1 MRHQTLKQKARQI
14 EILSTL
20 SKLDFATRRQLQA
33 IHCLGSIRNANRV
46 LKDMRPYCHITKM
59 AREHVY
65 YLNKKGR
72 DLLGITKE
80 VKKSSQLQHI
90 LMRNESWMWLGFPEW
105 KTERSIDFS
114 INGQR
119 YQIIPDATYFEDNV
133 PHFVEIDRMQHMKAN
148 EHKIQLYGHITDIY
162 KRQNAIVPVIIFF
175 TLSDYR
181 QLKLEQYAIKQNV
194 FMRTFVMED
203 MF

>member
-20 SKLDFATRRQLQA
+20 SKLDFLTRRQLQA

-46 LKDMRPYCHITKM
+46 LKDMHPYCHITKM
-59 AREHVY
+59 TREHVY

-105 KTERSIDFS
+105 KTERPIEFS

-119 YQIIPDATYFEDNV
+119 YRTIPDATYFEDNV

-162 KRQNAIVPVIIFF
+162 KRQNAIVPVINFF

-181 QLKLEQYAIKQNV
+181 QSKLEQYAINRNV

-203 MF
+203 IF

>member
-1 MRHQTLKQKARQI
+1 M
-14 EILSTL
+14 

-46 LKDMRPYCHITKM
+46 LKDMHPYCHITKI

-72 DLLGITKE
+72 SLLGVTRE
-80 VKKSSQLQHI
+80 VKKSIQLQHI
-90 LMRNESWMWLGFPEW
+90 LMRNEAWMWLGFPEW
-105 KTERSIDFS
+105 KTEQTIEFS
-114 INGQR
+114 TGGQR
-119 YQIIPDATYFEDNV
+119 YQIIPDATYFDDKV

-181 QLKLEQYAIKQNV
+181 QSKLEQYAVKQNV
-194 FMRTFVMED
+194 FLRTFIMHD
-203 MF
+203 LF